1 MPNVD
6 LPLKELKKYRGKNER
21 PRDFDAYWNKAVAD
35 LDAQN
40 LDYKLERAKFQAE
53 GVECY
58 HLFFT
63 GVGGAKVH
71 CKFVKPVQ
79 TPAPC
84 RALLMFHGYH
94 CDSGDWMDKV
104 TYAKFGFVVAAMDVR
119 GQGGLS
125 SDPLTVEGESLE
137 GQIIKGLDD
146 PNPEKLF
153 YRNVFLDTAQLARI
167 AMALPY
173 VDETRVGATGFSQGG
188 ALTVACASLEPRLK
202 LACPGYP
209 FLTDYRRVWEDLDIG
224 ISAYC
229 ELKNYF
235 RYRDP
240 LHNRESDVFNRLGYI
255 DLHNFADRITA
266 KVVLFTALS
275 DTVCPP
281 STQFAIY
288 NNLKCEKEL
297 MVYPDFGHETLPK
310 SGDIIFQLM
319 MQEL

>member
-167 AMALPY
+167 VMALPY